1 MKKIISKLT
10 AVILLICMIAGN
22 IPTGVVYGAESGQ
35 TGSGQTTVS
44 DESEGNAEPDGQTE
58 AEDNSSVSQGDEA
71 GEAQASENET
81 PDVSEET
88 QESKV
93 ENSAVQSEEKE
104 QATEEQPEEID
115 TYSEEQNDLHYIYIE
130 SPYLQT
136 PGIQRIVF
144 SFENAFENY
153 EGISITVMNTEGV
166 QEDWALSRN
175 VDNLYLF
182 EKQFDDE
189 TSTGVYEVISFN
201 VERNGAVE
209 RIDADAFETEAQF
222 GVNQEYQGI
231 EELAPIDEEQAA
243 EAADV
248 DASVV
253 TIDEN
258 GVTEAQP

>member
-93 ENSAVQSEEKE
+93 ENSAVQSEEKSRL
-104 QATEEQPEEID
+104 QKNSRKKLIHTLKNRMIFITFILKAHISKHLG
-115 TYSEEQNDLHYIYIE
+115 YSGSYFRLRMH
-130 SPYLQT
+130 LKT
-136 PGIQRIVF
+136 
-144 SFENAFENY
+144 
-153 EGISITVMNTEGV
+153 M
-166 QEDWALSRN
+166 
-175 VDNLYLF
+175 
-182 EKQFDDE
+182 K
-189 TSTGVYEVISFN
+189 
-201 VERNGAVE
+201 
-209 RIDADAFETEAQF
+209 
-222 GVNQEYQGI
+222 EYQ
-231 EELAPIDEEQAA
+231 LL
-243 EAADV
+243 
-248 DASVV
+248 
-253 TIDEN
+253 
-258 GVTEAQP
+258 